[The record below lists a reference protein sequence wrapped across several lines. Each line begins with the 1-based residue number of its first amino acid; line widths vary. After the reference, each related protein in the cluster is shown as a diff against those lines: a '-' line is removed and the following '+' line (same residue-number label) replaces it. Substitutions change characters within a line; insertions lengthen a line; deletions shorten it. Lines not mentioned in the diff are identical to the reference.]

1 MNEFYGGIFLSGYQR
16 FIAYVYEYQ
25 KGKKAENC
33 GFLKVE
39 IKNSSCRI
47 ELHLHC
53 PGLPPQMEA
62 QIYAFFRKDGL
73 INGILLGSCN
83 TAADMAEC
91 ILECDSANLAYS
103 GISFEQVGGII
114 IRTQAGGF
122 YGTEWDDLP
131 VRPDD
136 FREISLRLPASPSPE
151 KPEDSASPDHAA
163 DAPQPVTFDGS
174 SNDASDHVSDSPQPP
189 SSHASPDSS
198 EPYSPEDNSD
208 KAGAHNFE
216 DSVDTPKKPDF
227 DDYTD
232 VPQKPDLNRS
242 IDVPKEPGFND
253 STDVPRESG
262 FDRSAASPKEPG
274 FNDSTDVPREPG
286 FDRSAASPKEPGFND
301 PTDVP
306 RESGFDRSAASPK
319 EPDFDRPPS
328 ESRIQSLAPP
338 EIASHASGSRSLRES
353 PSKEKAPTN
362 VEADFTVPKRQP
374 CPFPGKEFTPF
385 DDADFLCC
393 MKIHPNDLM
402 GFPPCTRALRN
413 NRFLQYGF
421 YHFGHLLLGV
431 RPGGRYILGV
441 PGSYDQQERF
451 MANMF
456 GFPYFRESRLIHL
469 PRNRGGYWYRSI
481 DAPNLH

>member
-274 FNDSTDVPREPG
+274 FNDSTDVPRE
-286 FDRSAASPKEPGFND
+286 
-301 PTDVP
+301 
-306 RESGFDRSAASPK
+306 SGFDRSAASPK

>member
-262 FDRSAASPKEPG
+262 FDRSAASPKEP
-274 FNDSTDVPREPG
+274 
-286 FDRSAASPKEPGFND
+286 
-301 PTDVP
+301 
-306 RESGFDRSAASPK
+306 
-319 EPDFDRPPS
+319 DFDRPPS

-393 MKIHPNDLM
+393 MKVHPNDLM

>member
-91 ILECDSANLAYS
+91 ILECDPANLAYS

-198 EPYSPEDNSD
+198 ESYSPEDNSD

-216 DSVDTPKKPDF
+216 DSVDIPKKPDF

-232 VPQKPDLNRS
+232 VPQKPDLSRS

-262 FDRSAASPKEPG
+262 FDRSAASPK
-274 FNDSTDVPREPG
+274 S
-286 FDRSAASPKEPGFND
+286 
-301 PTDVP
+301 
-306 RESGFDRSAASPK
+306 
-319 EPDFDRPPS
+319 PDFDRPPS

-338 EIASHASGSRSLRES
+338 EIASHTSGSRSLRES

-385 DDADFLCC
+385 DNADFLCC

>member
-1 MNEFYGGIFLSGYQR
+1 MSGYQR

-262 FDRSAASPKEPG
+262 FDRSAASPKEP
-274 FNDSTDVPREPG
+274 
-286 FDRSAASPKEPGFND
+286 
-301 PTDVP
+301 
-306 RESGFDRSAASPK
+306 
-319 EPDFDRPPS
+319 DFDRPPS

>member
-91 ILECDSANLAYS
+91 ILECDPANLAYS
-103 GISFEQVGGII
+103 GISFEQIGGII

-253 STDVPRESG
+253 STDVPRE
-262 FDRSAASPKEPG
+262 P
-274 FNDSTDVPREPG
+274 
-286 FDRSAASPKEPGFND
+286 
-301 PTDVP
+301 
-306 RESGFDRSAASPK
+306 GFDRSAASPK

>member
-262 FDRSAASPKEPG
+262 FDRSAASPKEP
-274 FNDSTDVPREPG
+274 
-286 FDRSAASPKEPGFND
+286 
-301 PTDVP
+301 
-306 RESGFDRSAASPK
+306 
-319 EPDFDRPPS
+319 DFDRPPS

>member
-253 STDVPRESG
+253 STDVPRE
-262 FDRSAASPKEPG
+262 
-274 FNDSTDVPREPG
+274 PG